1 MDFWDMAAIIFGG
14 GGGGRSPRCDQVVSF
29 PWGAVQNNTMSWPST
44 AEATD

>member
-14 GGGGRSPRCDQVVSF
+14 DGGGRSPRCDQVVSF

-44 AEATD
+44 AEAKD